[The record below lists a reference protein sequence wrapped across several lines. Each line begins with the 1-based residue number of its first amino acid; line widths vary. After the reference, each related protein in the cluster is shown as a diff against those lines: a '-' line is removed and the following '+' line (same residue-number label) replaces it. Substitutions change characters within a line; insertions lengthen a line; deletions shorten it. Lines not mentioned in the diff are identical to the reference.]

1 MLHDRLLTA
10 TTKDAVLLA
19 RLAWVLQ
26 RVNEHERATA
36 LLDRAAA
43 MKPTDPTIRKQLF
56 GALVTAGRPTGAL
69 DGLEPERV
77 DPGAR
82 PLPLRPRL
90 QRKKTAARAP

>member
-26 RVNEHERATA
+26 RVNEHERAAA

-43 MKPTDPTIRKQLF
+43 MKPTDPAIRKQLF
-56 GALVTAGRPTGAL
+56 GALVTAGRLTQGL
-69 DGLEPERV
+69 DGREGSEGRRGGRGGGRGR
-77 DPGAR
+77 GAVHVGEGGSR
-82 PLPLRPRL
+82 
-90 QRKKTAARAP
+90 